1 MIHKFEINDTKLV
14 LDVPS
19 GALHEVSEPC
29 WKILDDYQK
38 FSEREIISKY
48 AGEYSAGEVK
58 EVIDEISCLVE
69 QGLLFT
75 DDIALSDVV
84 SFFDNSVV
92 KALCLH
98 VSHDC
103 NLRCKYC
110 FAENALGHSRDV
122 MSTDIGKKAIDFLI
136 KKSIGRKNIEVDF
149 FGGEPLTN
157 FKTVKEI
164 VYYGYERAA
173 QFNKNI
179 KFTLTTN
186 AVMLNEEVE
195 RFLFDNNIS
204 LVLSLDGRKAVHDK
218 MRRTYR
224 GEGCYDQV
232 IKNISRVVKRKPPAG
247 YYIRGTYTRNNLDF
261 VNDVLHMASLGFCE
275 ISVEP
280 VVAFD
285 NEDYA
290 ILQSDLNYIRNEY
303 IKLAGEILKLNELNG
318 IKINFFHFNIDT
330 DGGPCLIKRLSGC
343 GAGYEYLAVAPDGY
357 LYPCH
362 QFVGKEEFR
371 IGHVEENKMN
381 KKISDIFKRAHIY
394 NKPKCMKCWA
404 KYYCSGGCHASA
416 YMSNGDLLKPY
427 DLGCELMKIRLECA
441 LYLKAKQAESRSAT
455 LAS

>member
-1 MIHKFEINDTKLV
+1 M
-14 LDVPS
+14 
-19 GALHEVSEPC
+19 
-29 WKILDDYQK
+29 
-38 FSEREIISKY
+38 
-48 AGEYSAGEVK
+48 
-58 EVIDEISCLVE
+58 
-69 QGLLFT
+69 
-75 DDIALSDVV
+75 
-84 SFFDNSVV
+84 
-92 KALCLH
+92 
-98 VSHDC
+98 
-103 NLRCKYC
+103 
-110 FAENALGHSRDV
+110 
-122 MSTDIGKKAIDFLI
+122 I

-164 VYYGYERAA
+164 VYYGYERAK

-371 IGHVEENKMN
+371 IGHVEENEVN